1 MRWMRDYFQDLRER
15 ILKDLEN
22 VLSDG
27 LKIFYKNEKCKKSA
41 CLWNNETK
49 VNLKGFEFYFF
60 NLEDDDFIKCW
71 IRYFK
76 K

>member
-15 ILKDLEN
+15 ILKDLGN
-22 VLSDG
+22 VLSDE

-49 VNLKGFEFYFF
+49 VNLKGFEF
-60 NLEDDDFIKCW
+60 
-71 IRYFK
+71 
-76 K
+76 